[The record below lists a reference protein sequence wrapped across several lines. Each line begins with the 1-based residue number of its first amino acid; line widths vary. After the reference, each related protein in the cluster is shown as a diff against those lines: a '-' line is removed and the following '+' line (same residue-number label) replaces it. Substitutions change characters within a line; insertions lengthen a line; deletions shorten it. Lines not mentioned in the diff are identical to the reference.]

1 MSIGSYTQIRVEQE
15 GGILWVRLNR
25 PRVYNAIDGA
35 MMEELARCFGE
46 VGGIPG
52 IRVLALSGEGP
63 AFCAGA
69 DLDWMRTVAGLGMAE
84 NLDDAGL
91 LADLLSALNSCPVP
105 TVARAHGVI
114 FGGGIGLLAAC
125 DVVVAADDARFSLS
139 EVKLGLLP
147 AAISPFVI
155 AKIGQGHARALFSS
169 GTRFDAARALR
180 IGLVHQIAPAAELD
194 AAMRASLKDFLTAAP
209 RAAAQARALINR
221 VTGRTPTEARA
232 ETTQLI
238 ADLRAG
244 PEGREGIA
252 AFLEK
257 RKPAW
262 IEDGGS

>member
-1 MSIGSYTQIRVEQE
+1 VTNGAYEHLRVEQE

-25 PRVYNAIDGA
+25 PAIYNAMDGA
-35 MMEELARCFGE
+35 MMEELARCFGS

-52 IRVLALSGEGP
+52 VRVLVLSGEGS

-69 DLDWMRTVAGLGMAE
+69 DLEWMRTVAGLGMEE
-84 NLDDAGL
+84 NLNDAGL
-91 LADLLSALNSCPVP
+91 LADLLSALNTCPVP

-125 DVVVAADDARFSLS
+125 DLVVAADDARFSLS

-147 AAISPFVI
+147 AAISPFVV

-169 GTRFDAARALR
+169 GARFDAERALR

-194 AAMRASLKDFLTAAP
+194 TVLRATLKDFLTAAP
-209 RAAAQARALINR
+209 HAAAQARTLINK
-221 VTGRTPTEARA
+221 VAGRTPAEARA

-238 ADLRAG
+238 ARLRAG

-262 IEDGGS
+262 IEDGAL